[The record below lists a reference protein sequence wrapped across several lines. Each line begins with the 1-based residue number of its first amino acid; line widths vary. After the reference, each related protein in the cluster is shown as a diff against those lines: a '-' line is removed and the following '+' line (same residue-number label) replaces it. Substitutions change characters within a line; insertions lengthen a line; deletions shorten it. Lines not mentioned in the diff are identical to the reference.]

1 MSMDQ
6 TLIQRSGYTIL
17 DILSDMGGMQN
28 ILISLISFTL
38 SILNYNYLDN
48 YLISKLFKSNQ
59 ASLMVSKTDSVK

>member
-59 ASLMVSKTDSVK
+59 TSLMVSKTDNVK